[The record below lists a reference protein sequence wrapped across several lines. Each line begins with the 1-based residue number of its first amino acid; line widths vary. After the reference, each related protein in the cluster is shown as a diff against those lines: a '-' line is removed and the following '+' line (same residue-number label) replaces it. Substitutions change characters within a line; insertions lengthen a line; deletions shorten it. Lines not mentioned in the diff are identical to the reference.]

1 VRVLSLILG
10 GLQLVL
16 EEGEGFCEVIAL
28 CGEVLDELVLAVDF
42 FLWAAISEEE
52 EEGREGRLTASCWS
66 FAPRVLRMVATFET
80 RALCWAARASFSSR
94 ARLRSSVSCSREGGM
109 LWHVPLLFCRR
120 PCSSPSLQ
128 SSSPPS
134 SAVSAPTPSSPLPQ
148 YVSCP
153 PRFFFSQPQAS
164 RLLAR
169 IVAAS
174 SRLQY
179 TIALAK
185 HRLLDI
191 HPAAQNPPYAARL
204 RLLTNRENAWSGLRW
219 KARHT
224 LKLPPTGS
232 VYEFVGGIY
241 GNGREDDNRITAS
254 ISFLEL
260 PTSSSDPS
268 RPLRTWTHPMGDVT
282 IIDFTMDPS
291 QDLLVLVAVAPL
303 EYVLPFLST
312 QPISSC
318 RQVLNISTTSTF
330 APSPPT
336 SPIPEHRYLSSTV

>member
-1 VRVLSLILG
+1 VPALF
-10 GLQLVL
+10 LQQP
-16 EEGEGFCEVIAL
+16 C
-28 CGEVLDELVLAVDF
+28 C
-42 FLWAAISEEE
+42 SPS
-52 EEGREGRLTASCWS
+52 RPSCW
-66 FAPRVLRMVATFET
+66 P
-80 RALCWAARASFSSR
+80 
-94 ARLRSSVSCSREGGM
+94 RSS
-109 LWHVPLLFCRR
+109 P
-120 PCSSPSLQ
+120 
-128 SSSPPS
+128 
-134 SAVSAPTPSSPLPQ
+134 ASAPTPSSPPPQ
-148 YVSCP
+148 YVVSP
-153 PRFFFSQPQAS
+153 THRAPRPSQPQAS

-179 TIALAK
+179 TLALAK

-191 HPAAQNPPYAARL
+191 HPAAQHPPYAARL
-204 RLLTNRENAWSGLRW
+204 RLLTDRESAWSSLRW

-260 PTSSSDPS
+260 PTASSDPA

-303 EYVLPFLST
+303 EYVLPFLSK
-312 QPISSC
+312 
-318 RQVLNISTTSTF
+318 
-330 APSPPT
+330 
-336 SPIPEHRYLSSTV
+336 